1 MVHAFNLITQEAERQ
16 MNAGPQLFSFFTAK
30 DPSHGMLSLHS
41 GSGFS
46 LQLNV
51 SGVALWI
58 HAEVCFHVG
67 STIGQVNQDEP

>member
-1 MVHAFNLITQEAERQ
+1 MLV
-16 MNAGPQLFSFFTAK
+16 FSSSSFYSAT
-30 DPSHGMLSLHS
+30 DLSHGMVSLHS

-51 SGVALWI
+51 SKVAVWI

>member
-1 MVHAFNLITQEAERQ
+1 MLVLSSSPFH
-16 MNAGPQLFSFFTAK
+16 SAK
-30 DPSHGMLSLHS
+30 DPSHGMVSLYS

-46 LQLNV
+46 LQLHV